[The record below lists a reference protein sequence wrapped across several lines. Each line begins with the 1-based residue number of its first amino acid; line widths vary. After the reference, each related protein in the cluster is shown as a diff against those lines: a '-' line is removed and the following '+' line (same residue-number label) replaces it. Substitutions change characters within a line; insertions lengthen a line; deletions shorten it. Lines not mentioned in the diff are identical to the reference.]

1 MVMPNKAWKLFKL
14 KLTAFFFFCM
24 QGVRTLTSQAGAT
37 TNTPIN
43 LTKDDPH
50 YSYMLN
56 VVDPSKKGQ
65 YKVHHAP

>member
-1 MVMPNKAWKLFKL
+1 
-14 KLTAFFFFCM
+14 M

-37 TNTPIN
+37 TSTPIN

-50 YSYMLN
+50 YSYMLK